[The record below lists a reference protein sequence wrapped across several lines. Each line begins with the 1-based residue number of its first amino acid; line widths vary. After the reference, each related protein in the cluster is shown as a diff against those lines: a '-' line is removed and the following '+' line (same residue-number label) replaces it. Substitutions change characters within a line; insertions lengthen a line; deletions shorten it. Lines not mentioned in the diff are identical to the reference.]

1 MISVAVTGGAG
12 SGKSLVCRF
21 FQELGAKTISLDGMA
36 REVVSPGTD
45 AFDAIVK
52 EFGSRVLSPDG
63 DLDRGVLRRII
74 TQDREAKRKIEAI
87 THPEIFRRL
96 ERRLRNISDQAPDSM
111 VVIEVPVLVE
121 TGSQDRFDVIVLVE
135 ADPEIQKRRIALRD
149 GCSAEE
155 AQNLI
160 SAQASSPERRRYADY
175 IIQNV
180 GGVEA
185 LERAVGDV
193 YRKILGFAQK

>member
-36 REVVSPGTD
+36 REVVSPGSQ
-45 AFDAIVK
+45 AFDAIVE

-63 DLDRGVLRRII
+63 SLDRGVVRRII
-74 TQDREAKRKIEAI
+74 TKNREAKRKIEAI

-96 ERRLRNISDQAPDSM
+96 ERRLRNISAQAPNSM
-111 VVIEVPVLVE
+111 VVIEVPLLVE
-121 TGSQDRFDVIVLVE
+121 TGSQDRFDVVVLVE

-149 GCSAEE
+149 DCSAEE
-155 AQNLI
+155 AENLI
-160 SAQASSPERRRYADY
+160 SAQASPPERRRYADY

>member
-21 FQELGAKTISLDGMA
+21 FQELGAQTISLDRMA
-36 REVVSPGTD
+36 REVVSPGTH

-63 DLDRGVLRRII
+63 NLDRGVLRRII

-96 ERRLRNISDQAPDSM
+96 ERRLRNISAQAPDSL
-111 VVIEVPVLVE
+111 VVIEVPLLVE
-121 TGSQDRFDVIVLVE
+121 TGSQDRFDVVVLVE
-135 ADPEIQKRRIALRD
+135 ADPEIQKQRIALRD
-149 GCSAEE
+149 DCSAEE
-155 AQNLI
+155 AQKLI
-160 SAQASSPERRRYADY
+160 SAQASSPERRQYADY

-180 GGVEA
+180 GPLEA
-185 LERAVGDV
+185 LQRDVGDV
-193 YRKILGFAQK
+193 YQKILGFAQK